1 MRYFGRAPVA
11 TLRPYVRA
19 LWHYEGYAPD
29 HRTERVLPSG
39 TVEMTVLLDHESVPI
54 FGPGNTEAS
63 RDEKLLAPLVAG
75 VHRSFFVIATAPQ
88 RRCMGVHFEAG
99 GADALLGLPSD
110 AIADRQVSLED
121 LWTPTTARRLRNRLC
136 SASDPEARFRIVEDT
151 LLQRAKHRRSRPAWI
166 DAALEAMHKAPNRP
180 IADLAR
186 ECGVS
191 HRRFTA
197 GFKRAV
203 GLPPRP
209 YGRIVRFQRILPDLR
224 RSGDLDWCDVALA
237 CGYYDQSHFIRDF
250 KAFSGLTPTAYRRL
264 ALGHLAVVP
273 DAEKGQICP
282 IPAAASGT
290 RIEVVGT
297 HERASSTNPV
307 KEWDR

>member
-1 MRYFGRAPVA
+1 MHYLGRAPVA
-11 TLRPYVRA
+11 ALRPFVRA

-39 TVEMTVLLDHESVPI
+39 TVEMTVLLDDESVPI
-54 FGPGNTEAS
+54 FDAGTTYAS
-63 RDEKLLAPLVAG
+63 REERLLAPLVAG

-99 GADALLGLPSD
+99 GAEALLGFPSD

-121 LWTPTTARRLRNRLC
+121 LWDPATARRLRDRLC
-136 SASDPEARFRIVEDT
+136 SAGDPEARLRIIEAT
-151 LLQRAKHRRSRPAWI
+151 LLQRAKQRRSRPAWI
-166 DAALEAMHKAPNRP
+166 DAAVEAMHQTPNRP
-180 IADLAR
+180 ISELAR

-191 HRRFTA
+191 HRRFTE

-209 YGRIVRFQRILPDLR
+209 FGRIVRFQRILPDLR

-237 CGYYDQSHFIRDF
+237 CGYYDQSHFIHDF

-264 ALGHLAVVP
+264 ARGHLAVVP
-273 DAEKGQICP
+273 DAERGQICP
-282 IPAAASGT
+282 IPAAASWT
-290 RIEVVGT
+290 RIG
-297 HERASSTNPV
+297 
-307 KEWDR
+307 